1 MKSLGVH
8 KIIVAMNKMDLI
20 DWDSEK
26 FLIIKKKLNYYLNH
40 IGFTEDQIIYVPVS
54 AVTGNNIT
62 RKIDRK
68 F

>member
-1 MKSLGVH
+1 MH

-26 FLIIKKKLNYYLNH
+26 FTIIKKKLNYYLNH
-40 IGFTEDQIIYVPVS
+40 IGFVEDQIIYVPVS
-54 AVTGNNIT
+54 AVSGVNIT
-62 RKIDRK
+62 KKINRK

>member
-1 MKSLGVH
+1 
-8 KIIVAMNKMDLI
+8 MNKMDLI
-20 DWDSEK
+20 EWDSEK
-26 FLIIKKKLNYYLNH
+26 FLVIKKKLNYYLNH

-54 AVTGNNIT
+54 AVSGVNIT